1 MMSITRTAINPMGYG
16 TQYSPI
22 LGYRKTIPVTPQD
35 LERKEHSISQPLS
48 FNTIQIDTPSTKH
61 EEMLERLYDRTA
73 LHGGAKFYNEVE
85 TQVKPVAASKARGGK
100 KISSEARRARMMYA
114 RMFRGK
120 KGKKPTEVNGGSM
133 SNDASL
139 NGGSS
144 PANLKALKGGRSYTK
159 AALKGGRSY
168 TKAALK
174 GGRSYTKAALKG
186 GKSYNKD
193 ALKGGK
199 SYNKDALKGG
209 DLVSALPQI
218 VGTVGSIVSTLNNMS
233 SSSSSSPSPST
244 PPPTSDGIS
253 ELATFF
259 SALKGKKMNKQN
271 ILALFS
277 ALSPALQSLIPKS
290 PNLLMVTLGV
300 KLAKKVLSYI
310 NENLKQYDENLMQNA
325 REFAEGVEAI
335 K

>member
-193 ALKGGK
+193 ALKGG
-199 SYNKDALKGG
+199 